1 MKLLVCG
8 GRDFNDW
15 AMLDYWLRKVHAKRP
30 ITLLIEGGAPGADS
44 MARTWATKRG
54 IRVETEHADW
64 KKYGKA
70 AGPIRNELM
79 LTKWAPDG
87 VVAFPGGKGT
97 AGMIEKAEAAGVKV
111 IRATPP
117 SYSPAAA

>member
-15 AMLDYWLRKVHAKRP
+15 AMLDYWLRKVHEKRP

-44 MARTWATKRG
+44 MARAWATKRG

-64 KKYGKA
+64 KKHGKA

-97 AGMIEKAEAAGVKV
+97 AGMIEKAEVAGVKV
-111 IRATPP
+111 LRATTPT
-117 SYSPAAA
+117 YSPAAA